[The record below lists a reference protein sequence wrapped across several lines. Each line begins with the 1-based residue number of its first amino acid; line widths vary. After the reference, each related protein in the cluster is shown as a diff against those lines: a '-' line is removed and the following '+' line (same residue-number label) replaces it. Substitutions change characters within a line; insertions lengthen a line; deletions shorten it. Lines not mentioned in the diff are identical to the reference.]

1 MRKILV
7 AITVLGL
14 ALLAYSAWPFLGLFE
29 LVHAV
34 QTRNTAEINERVDF
48 KELRQSLTDQLVRTY
63 LRITGRDAKLSPLA
77 QTVVIGVARTV
88 ADPIVAKLVS
98 PEAFAELLQSG
109 WPSGILPDRPV
120 GFDGL
125 KSDKLGSLW
134 ELYTNSEYGFG
145 KFFISV
151 PPDRPAAQ
159 RFGLRFRIS
168 NWMWKLQRIDL
179 PEEIQVKLAREIMR
193 SHPE

>member
-7 AITVLGL
+7 AIPILGL

-63 LRITGRDAKLSPLA
+63 LRITGRDAKLNVLA
-77 QTVVIGVARTV
+77 QNVVMGLARTA

-98 PEAFAELLQSG
+98 PEALAELLQSG
-109 WPSGILPDRPV
+109 
-120 GFDGL
+120 
-125 KSDKLGSLW
+125 
-134 ELYTNSEYGFG
+134 
-145 KFFISV
+145 
-151 PPDRPAAQ
+151 
-159 RFGLRFRIS
+159 
-168 NWMWKLQRIDL
+168 
-179 PEEIQVKLAREIMR
+179 
-193 SHPE
+193 